1 MIPLVEG
8 VIGMDTERLQE
19 IDQKIKRYEGIEELL
34 GSGLQRTDKDAV
46 EQEETDNAVSQ
57 DSRRNENEQN

>member
-1 MIPLVEG
+1 
-8 VIGMDTERLQE
+8 MDTERLQE